1 VVGDLAGPKAL
12 AAIGRHLA
20 DTQERVAALYTSN
33 VEQYL
38 FRGGVFARFAR
49 NVEALPHDDKSVIVR
64 SYFPYGRPH
73 PQAVP
78 GYVSVQ
84 LLQTFGAFLAVQRA
98 GGFRTY
104 GDLVTRDLLV
114 R

>member
-1 VVGDLAGPKAL
+1 
-12 AAIGRHLA
+12 
-20 DTQERVAALYTSN
+20 

-38 FRGGVFARFAR
+38 FRGGTFARFAR
-49 NVEALPHDDKSVIVR
+49 NVDALPHDQRSVMIR

-78 GYVSVQ
+78 GYLSVQ
-84 LLQTFGAFLAVQRA
+84 LLQPFEAFLGAQRA
-98 GGFRTY
+98 GGFRSY
-104 GDLVTRDLLV
+104 GDLVTRDLLPP